1 MTQEQINY
9 RRAIRRLRRRYPSI
23 AKQVCAPSML
33 QVSEIP
39 TLYRRFISIST
50 IADKQ
55 EEKLIF
61 IGIIVL
67 MDDPDSFTETL
78 PARKGIARTLASIFG
93 CSRSSVSHSIQTV
106 KNYREIYPEFAAR
119 LDYFYAKISGE

>member
-39 TLYRRFISIST
+39 TLYRRFLAMSNIP
-50 IADKQ
+50 DKT
-55 EEKLIF
+55 EERLIF
-61 IGIIVL
+61 IGVIVL
-67 MDDPDSFTETL
+67 MDDEDSFFETL

-93 CSRSSVSHSIQTV
+93 CGRSAVSHSIQTV
-106 KNYREIYPEFAAR
+106 KNYREIYPEFSAK
-119 LDYFYAKISGE
+119 LDYFYAKMTEG